1 MEVKSLI
8 ESPYEIDDR
17 VFSYETYQQGTLYIP
32 KGSMSLYTS
41 LDGWR
46 NFQNIV
52 EMSDD
57 DDILNNIHL
66 ANANS
71 EKVCVD
77 VEEGGIRIH
86 NASEG
91 TLCQVFSTDG
101 KLLKLV
107 KLTTVNH
114 FIGLPGSQ
122 MYIVKVGDKTIK
134 VAL

>member
-1 MEVKSLI
+1 MFIKVKNVNSSSFSPFK
-8 ESPYEIDDR
+8 ES
-17 VFSYETYQQGTLYIP
+17 
-32 KGSMSLYTS
+32 MHC
-41 LDGWR
+41 
-46 NFQNIV
+46 V
-52 EMSDD
+52 E
-57 DDILNNIHL
+57 
-66 ANANS
+66 
-71 EKVCVD
+71 
-77 VEEGGIRIH
+77 VEEGGIWIH